1 MEQTFNYIV
10 EFDNGHSA
18 RVIGETKDYK
28 ECSEIISKFL
38 EDHNYKSH
46 YWRHWI
52 SEDKKKIITDVGSW
66 SQFFYISRSDNEDMT
81 MML

>member
-10 EFDNGHSA
+10 EFNNGHSV

-38 EDHNYKSH
+38 EDRNYKSR
-46 YWRHWI
+46 YWRHWVT
-52 SEDKKKIITDVGSW
+52 EDKKKIQVDVGSW